1 MEKTFAT
8 VGQGQF
14 GNIVVEQPAGEIPD
28 ATILTARRVLDP
40 ETGED
45 SIQITVTIEG
55 AGKHAYGFVRLTP
68 QQWRQVE
75 ERVEQPWRGQ
85 R

>member
-1 MEKTFAT
+1 MDKYAT
-8 VGQGQF
+8 VGQGEF
-14 GNIVVEQPAGEIPD
+14 GNIVLEHQAD
-28 ATILTARRVLDP
+28 NLKARTILTARRVLDP
-40 ETGED
+40 DTGED
-45 SIQITVTIEG
+45 NIQITVTIEG
-55 AGKHAYGFVRLTP
+55 EGKHAYGFLRLTP